1 MVAALDHRGPDDSGV
16 VEYDGAV
23 LGSSRLSIIDVK
35 GGRQP
40 LLDADRATALVCNG
54 EIYGHRRL
62 RSLLSDYPFVT
73 GSDCEVILAL
83 YRRHGAALLDHL
95 PGTFA
100 FALWDERQRTLLL
113 ARDRFGERPLY
124 WAMTSTGCLAFAS
137 ETHALVSSGL
147 VDNRPDPEM
156 VAQMLRQGY
165 VPTDRSIWQGV
176 RSIPHASRLTW
187 DLRSA
192 PAVQRWWTPPEP
204 DDPRDADE
212 AVEWFRSALDHAV
225 VDQLDADV
233 PIGAFLSGGIDSATI
248 ALLAARHHRGLRA
261 FAFDMPGSSEIPYAT
276 AVADRHGIDLHVYRP
291 ELHGVADR
299 IRSLGRSWDEPFGDS
314 SALPT
319 SMLCEFAR
327 EHVKVV
333 LTGDGADEL
342 LGGYVVWNRDLL
354 ETPTDDRSPMSTA
367 SKRFARL
374 RMRAARPPAVDRS
387 RIARRYATFRQYF
400 DADQLGSLGLPPLD
414 AARVDVSAYHYGTAD
429 DISRFDLDH
438 YLPGDILVK
447 TDRASMARGLEVRAP
462 FLDVDVATGC
472 LALPSHHKVDATHE
486 KVLLRRAF
494 GDQWPAAVRD
504 RPKQGFGAPMSDWLE
519 LPEVAR
525 LKADHLVDPASAL
538 FELVD
543 HDAVQPFVGA
553 NDQRTWNLLML
564 AVWWEQH
571 RRRAPSEAHA

>member
-187 DLRSA
+187 ICAPLRRSNGGGRRPNPTTPEMPTRRSSGSA
-192 PAVQRWWTPPEP
+192 RRSTTPWSTSSTPM
-204 DDPRDADE
+204 
-212 AVEWFRSALDHAV
+212 FRSAH
-225 VDQLDADV
+225 
-233 PIGAFLSGGIDSATI
+233 FSR
-248 ALLAARHHRGLRA
+248 AASIRRRSPCSPPA
-261 FAFDMPGSSEIPYAT
+261 IIEDCERSPSTCPVRRRSPT
-276 AVADRHGIDLHVYRP
+276 RPVADRHGIDLHVYRP

-571 RRRAPSEAHA
+571 RRRAPSRQCA